1 MFLELFK
8 FEISLPWL
16 TRELL
21 LQMVKTSLLFTCNMK
36 VAEKIFR
43 GAFVYS
49 TRDIQL
55 TVDDDDDGGGAS
67 SSSSGGSIT
76 SWKT

>member
-1 MFLELFK
+1 
-8 FEISLPWL
+8 
-16 TRELL
+16 
-21 LQMVKTSLLFTCNMK
+21 MVKTSLLFTCNMK

-76 SWKT
+76 S